1 MLTLYI
7 KTGCPFCVSTQA
19 KITELDLKV
28 EEKNIID
35 DAIAQELVVC
45 GGKIQVPY
53 LIDTDRDVEM
63 YESGDIVEYLDKH
76 YCSGESEKKEDDN
89 KPQVCTLEF

>member
-7 KTGCPFCVSTQA
+7 KTGCPFCVATQA

-35 DAIAQELVVC
+35 DILAEELIAC
-45 GGKIQVPY
+45 GGKNQVPY
-53 LIDTDRDVEM
+53 LIDTDRDIEM
-63 YESGDIVEYLDKH
+63 YESGDIVEYLDKF
-76 YCSGESEKKEDDN
+76 YGSGESKKEVDNN